1 MNYSFDD
8 DEDEDDKEFSVPHLL
23 EDKRSQAK
31 SSRLPLS
38 PSSPSSSL
46 SSKRKVESGFD
57 ADLKT
62 LDDLLREL
70 RVLRRNDLPSSKE
83 EGTSPNPDSE
93 NSRKCRALVREQY
106 SNSVRGK
113 AQVPSSSSSMQLA
126 KQTKQ
131 SCFEMFDEVE
141 RSEGFT
147 SDYGYKERRALEVK
161 LSLAA
166 SQLENTKFK
175 YQ

>member
-1 MNYSFDD
+1 MNYNFD

-23 EDKRSQAK
+23 EDKRSQTK

-38 PSSPSSSL
+38 PSSPL
-46 SSKRKVESGFD
+46 SSKRKVVESGFE

-83 EGTSPNPDSE
+83 EGTSANPDSE

-113 AQVPSSSSSMQLA
+113 TQVPSSSSSMQLA
-126 KQTKQ
+126 KQVKQ

-141 RSEGFT
+141 KSEGFT